1 MADPTQN
8 HPDHSPSVQDP
19 IDKLP
24 FTAVAAP
31 GPTSSNNST
40 APHEIKDLS
49 QYTPQGAP
57 ATKKE
62 VYSYYTYYAGNNG
75 IGSFQ
80 YSNLLF
86 QNLIYQAGFN
96 PNVLPLGSSTCDVD
110 PEAPCHVFW
119 GGGNKTKSYSS
130 VILIATGLTFL
141 IQALVF
147 ISVGSLADF
156 GNWNPWVV
164 RGFSVLCWAFE
175 FGFLGVKTP
184 DKWKI
189 AMALYIL
196 SSVTFWA
203 SYVFFN
209 AIFPKLSHDLPEAR
223 LAREEFLNGQIT
235 EDEYELKCSMARS
248 KIMNISYVWNN
259 VGFTVCGALS
269 LAALAGIGANNSTA
283 QNNWG
288 YSVSVAVC
296 TGFWIVL
303 AIPWFLFEKKRP
315 GPKLPAGDNYL
326 TFGFRQTWFAAKQAW
341 TLKQTLFYLIAFFLL
356 ADGINTTITLVTI
369 AQTQVVQFSATQNT
383 YLIMVQGG
391 SAAIGVFSAYSVQK
405 LFGLRTK
412 TMLQASNFGCLIVAL
427 WGMIG
432 IWTNKV
438 GYHRLWE
445 FWLFNAQY
453 GFTMGAQFSYGQAF
467 MAELV
472 PRGREYMF
480 FSLLGIV
487 SKGSA
492 WIGPIVSS
500 AIVDRSGNQWTSFPF
515 VAALIFVPWVGIFFI
530 SEKKSRKECAEYL
543 LREATTL
550 RKVNEAKVNEAKSSD
565 GTEALENSK
574 DI

>member
-1 MADPTQN
+1 MADKDYEHEGEQ
-8 HPDHSPSVQDP
+8 DHIS
-19 IDKLP
+19 KLA
-24 FTAVAAP
+24 FRAVA
-31 GPTSSNNST
+31 TSDT
-40 APHEIKDLS
+40 APFGGETRTDEVRDLD
-49 QYTPQGAP
+49 QYVAKGPP

-62 VYSYYTYYAGNNG
+62 VASYYAYYAGNNG

-80 YSNLLF
+80 YSSLLF

-110 PEAPCHVFW
+110 PTAPCHVFW
-119 GGGNKTKSYSS
+119 GGGNKTKAYTS

-141 IQALVF
+141 TQALVF
-147 ISVGSLADF
+147 ISIGSLADY

-175 FGFLGVKTP
+175 FGFLGVTTAN
-184 DKWKI
+184 KWRA

-209 AIFPKLSHDLPEAR
+209 AIFPKLAHDLPEAR
-223 LAREEFLNGQIT
+223 RAREEFLNGSIK
-235 EDEYELKCSMARS
+235 EEEFERRCSMARS
-248 KIMNISYVWNN
+248 KIMNVSYFWNN
-259 VGFTVCGALS
+259 VGFTICGALS
-269 LAALAGIGANNSTA
+269 LAALVGIGANDSTA
-283 QNNWG
+283 LNNWG

-303 AIPWFLFEKKRP
+303 AIPWFLWEKRRP
-315 GPKLPAGDNYL
+315 GPTLPAGDNYL
-326 TFGFRQTWFAAKQAW
+326 TFGFRHTWWTAKKAW
-341 TLKQTLFYLIAFFLL
+341 TLKQTFFYLVAFFLL
-356 ADGINTTITLVTI
+356 ADGIGTTITLVAI
-369 AQTQVVQFSATQNT
+369 SQTQVVEFSATQNT
-383 YLIMVQGG
+383 YFIMVQGA
-391 SAAIGVFSAYSVQK
+391 SAAVGVFGAYYIQR
-405 LFGLRTK
+405 LFNIRTK
-412 TMLQASNFGCLIVAL
+412 TMLQATNFGSLLVAV

-432 IWTNKV
+432 IWTTKV
-438 GYHRLWE
+438 GYHNVWE
-445 FWLFNAQY
+445 FWLFNAQF

-492 WIGPIVSS
+492 WIGPIVCS
-500 AIVDRSGNQWTSFPF
+500 AIVDRNGNQWTAFPF

-530 SEKKSRKECAEYL
+530 SEVKSRKECAEYL
-543 LREATTL
+543 AREAADL
-550 RKVNEAKVNEAKSSD
+550 RKVSGAKAAE
-565 GTEALENSK
+565 GENDHLS
-574 DI
+574 

>member
-1 MADPTQN
+1 MDDHITAQQEEAHPT
-8 HPDHSPSVQDP
+8 
-19 IDKLP
+19 KLA
-24 FTAVAAP
+24 FTSIAAP
-31 GPTSSNNST
+31 APDTSGESALAPSDLQYYDLDTNGP
-40 APHEIKDLS
+40 A
-49 QYTPQGAP
+49 

-62 VYSYYTYYAGNNG
+62 VFSYYAYYAGNNG

-96 PNVLPLGSSTCDVD
+96 PNVLPLGSSSCDVD
-110 PEAPCHVFW
+110 PTAPCHVFW
-119 GGGNKTKSYSS
+119 NGGTKSYSS
-130 VILIATGLTFL
+130 VVLIASGLTFL
-141 IQALVF
+141 CQGLVF
-147 ISVGSLADF
+147 IGVGSLADY

-164 RGFSVLCWAFE
+164 RTFSVICWAFE
-175 FGFLGVKTP
+175 FGFLGVRRAYQWRT
-184 DKWKI
+184 

-196 SSVTFWA
+196 SAITFWA

-209 AIFPKLSHDLPEAR
+209 AIFPKLSHDLPEVRTAH
-223 LAREEFLNGQIT
+223 
-235 EDEYELKCSMARS
+235 DEMLEGKISGEVYEHKCSMARS
-248 KIMNISYVWNN
+248 KIMNMSYGWNN

-269 LAALAGIGANNSTA
+269 LAALAGIGANDSTA

-303 AIPWFLFEKKRP
+303 AIPWFLWEKKRP
-315 GPKLPAGDNYL
+315 GPPLPAGDNYL
-326 TFGFRQTWFAAKQAW
+326 TFGFKQTWFAAKQVW
-341 TLKQTLFYLIAFFLL
+341 TLKQTFFYMVAFFLL
-356 ADGINTTITLVTI
+356 ADGISTIITLVSI
-369 AQTQVVQFSATQNT
+369 AQTKVVAFSATQNT

-391 SAAIGVFSAYSVQK
+391 SCVVGVFGAYYVQR
-405 LFGLRTK
+405 LFNLRTK
-412 TMLQASNFGCLIVAL
+412 TMLQACNIGCVLVAL

-432 IWTNKV
+432 IWTTKIGFHN
-438 GYHRLWE
+438 LWE
-445 FWLFNAQY
+445 FWFFNAQY

-500 AIVDRSGNQWTSFPF
+500 AIVDVNGNAWTPFPF
-515 VAALIFVPWVGIFFI
+515 VAALCLVPTIGIFFV
-530 SEKKSRKECAEYL
+530 SESKSRLECAEYL
-543 LREATTL
+543 AKEATGL
-550 RKVNEAKVNEAKSSD
+550 RK
-565 GTEALENSK
+565 L
-574 DI
+574 DITAAVKE